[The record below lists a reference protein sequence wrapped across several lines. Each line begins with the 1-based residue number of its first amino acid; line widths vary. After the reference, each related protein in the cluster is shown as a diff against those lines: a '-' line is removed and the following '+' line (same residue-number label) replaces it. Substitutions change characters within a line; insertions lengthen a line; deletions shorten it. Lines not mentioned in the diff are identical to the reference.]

1 MEEREWFR
9 HNELCEMRLLVRAS
23 SKNRAWVGF
32 DATLFDTSGG
42 RVEIPKMPRHNL
54 SMQIG
59 PPIIATCRCEGPI
72 DRRLQSPGDI
82 DFVPSGCTAVWE
94 DEGPT
99 TFLSVNIE
107 HALVR
112 STADAM
118 GLNSDLVSFEPELQI
133 KDPKLQHI
141 GWALKSELEARDPF
155 DRLYAEGLGV
165 ALTTHLLRRFA
176 RIRRVPARGLSK
188 RQLRAVIDYVEDH
201 LCSDL
206 SLHELASIAGVSASH
221 FKSLFKDSTGVP
233 PHKYV
238 VRRRVQLAT
247 HLLARGSPQ
256 LSEIALQAGF
266 ADQSHMARCMRRV
279 LGVTPSALLRQ
290 YR

>member
-1 MEEREWFR
+1 
-9 HNELCEMRLLVRAS
+9 
-23 SKNRAWVGF
+23 
-32 DATLFDTSGG
+32 
-42 RVEIPKMPRHNL
+42 
-54 SMQIG
+54 
-59 PPIIATCRCEGPI
+59 
-72 DRRLQSPGDI
+72 
-82 DFVPSGCTAVWE
+82 VWE

-112 STADAM
+112 STAETM
-118 GLNSDLVSFEPELQI
+118 GLNPDAVLFEPELQI

-221 FKSLFKDSTGVP
+221 FKALFKDSTGVP

-247 HLLARGSPQ
+247 HLLAHGNPQ
-256 LSEIALQAGF
+256 LSEVALQAGF

-290 YR
+290 YK